1 MKREFGVVW
10 AGGPVTIRDAGLDSF
25 FFRRTPKAYPK
36 TAKKTGKTV
45 NPKPPQPNDPVNYST
60 PIDVDSNS
68 SAGKKYSR
76 YLAT

>member
-25 FFRRTPKAYPK
+25 FFRRTPK

-60 PIDVDSNS
+60 PIDVDSDSDS
-68 SAGKKYSR
+68 SAGKNT
-76 YLAT
+76 LGT